1 MPIEGLDKWTKC
13 EQTEENGVVTITITI
28 DKAALVRE
36 TLPSLLAK
44 MNEPAAPPPKKKR
57 KSPSKKPKADL
68 PGQSF
73 MPGTDDK
80 AKSWIAPPGVPE
92 KPPLTSE
99 PVKPAGGSSF
109 PFGANAKPGDTPFE
123 LPAIGPVGGGVAAAK
138 AKNPLHGIAV
148 VTNPGE
154 TMAQAR
160 ERTKKEVAERTA
172 SAVTA

>member
-1 MPIEGLDKWTKC
+1 MAETIPDLHLWSKC
-13 EQTEENGVVTITITI
+13 EQVEENGVVTIKITI
-28 DKAALVRE
+28 DKAALIKSA
-36 TLPSLLAK
+36 LPTLLAK
-44 MNEPAAPPPKKKR
+44 MNDPPAPPPKKKR
-57 KSPSKKPKADL
+57 KSPTKKGAPKADL

-109 PFGANAKPGDTPFE
+109 PFGANE
-123 LPAIGPVGGGVAAAK
+123 LPALGPPGAGTPAK
-138 AKNPLHGIAV
+138 AKNPLYGIAV

-154 TMAQAR
+154 TLAAAKERVKREQA
-160 ERTKKEVAERTA
+160 ALA
-172 SAVTA
+172 ALAVTA